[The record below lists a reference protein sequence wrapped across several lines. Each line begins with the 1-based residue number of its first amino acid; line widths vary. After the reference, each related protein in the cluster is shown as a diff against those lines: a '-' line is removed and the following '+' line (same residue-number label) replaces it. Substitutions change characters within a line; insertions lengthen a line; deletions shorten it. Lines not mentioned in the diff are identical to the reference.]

1 MMGGGRPRRALKSG
15 WGAVRAV
22 AASVAVVRE
31 VCESDVLGDG
41 FHGLLLLVCRC
52 GRW

>member
-1 MMGGGRPRRALKSG
+1 MVVNGAGREGSCLMGGGRPRRALKSG

-31 VCESDVLGDG
+31 V
-41 FHGLLLLVCRC
+41 
-52 GRW
+52 